1 MKKDFIEILYENRK
15 FVIIFSILL
24 VIVGV
29 LIFTYFS
36 TKPSEVL
43 ENKVTTTLK
52 LFGPE
57 KVTLALNEEYEEIG
71 YYAVDSTGKIKSK
84 LVNVHSNLD
93 TTKPGIYTIT
103 YEIDNVVKT
112 RTIEVLETQEYIPPS
127 DNITLSLKGDK
138 VINLS
143 IGDNYIE
150 PGFIA
155 FNNDED
161 LTSLVMVD
169 SNLDTSKVGEYT
181 ITYKL
186 SYNGI
191 EKEVIR
197 TVIILDD
204 SLNIII
210 NKSQS
215 GYTNSYVTLNVT
227 VQGDNFVNLVLP
239 NKVVTS
245 LNNTTYNVTTNGTY
259 TFTAYNINGKSF
271 TKSISINEI
280 DNESPSGTCNA
291 IINNDSTLISV
302 SATDNLSGIKS
313 YDYYDNNKKI
323 ITSNNNTYIHSAKTS
338 KYVNVTIYDNAN
350 NKKDITC
357 TIMDNSYLP
366 PITPGSSETIVKKG
380 ETDTLKVYITKVG
393 SYYITRVWA
402 YDPYNQL
409 NKFDSPEY
417 GSNLYKPSALLNK
430 AKSAYNLT
438 NDLLVGFNASGF
450 YLKNTYD
457 ADSVA
462 KYSKYDKT
470 SVGTLVITNGKV
482 IRNAYDKAY
491 KTWYTFGIDKTNTL
505 KIFTDSAGTS
515 SSQIST
521 KKEWANK
528 VINSGIR
535 NTFTFASPLIENG
548 KKSSKTTSMPSAS
561 SKLNRQAICQI
572 DSNNFALITGS
583 SLNRTDLQNIMLN
596 LDCQTGT
603 NLDGGGSIALLY
615 QARGSNKLET
625 IIGNSRALTEVAYF
639 SE

>member
-186 SYNGI
+186 
-191 EKEVIR
+191 
-197 TVIILDD
+197 
-204 SLNIII
+204 
-210 NKSQS
+210 
-215 GYTNSYVTLNVT
+215 
-227 VQGDNFVNLVLP
+227 
-239 NKVVTS
+239 
-245 LNNTTYNVTTNGTY
+245 
-259 TFTAYNINGKSF
+259 
-271 TKSISINEI
+271 
-280 DNESPSGTCNA
+280 
-291 IINNDSTLISV
+291 
-302 SATDNLSGIKS
+302 
-313 YDYYDNNKKI
+313 
-323 ITSNNNTYIHSAKTS
+323 
-338 KYVNVTIYDNAN
+338 
-350 NKKDITC
+350 
-357 TIMDNSYLP
+357 
-366 PITPGSSETIVKKG
+366 
-380 ETDTLKVYITKVG
+380 
-393 SYYITRVWA
+393 
-402 YDPYNQL
+402 
-409 NKFDSPEY
+409 
-417 GSNLYKPSALLNK
+417 
-430 AKSAYNLT
+430 
-438 NDLLVGFNASGF
+438 FN
-450 YLKNTYD
+450 
-457 ADSVA
+457 
-462 KYSKYDKT
+462 
-470 SVGTLVITNGKV
+470 
-482 IRNAYDKAY
+482 
-491 KTWYTFGIDKTNTL
+491 
-505 KIFTDSAGTS
+505 
-515 SSQIST
+515 
-521 KKEWANK
+521 
-528 VINSGIR
+528 
-535 NTFTFASPLIENG
+535 
-548 KKSSKTTSMPSAS
+548 
-561 SKLNRQAICQI
+561 
-572 DSNNFALITGS
+572 
-583 SLNRTDLQNIMLN
+583 
-596 LDCQTGT
+596 
-603 NLDGGGSIALLY
+603 
-615 QARGSNKLET
+615 T
-625 IIGNSRALTEVAYF
+625 IIR
-639 SE
+639 